1 MANESTSRGGG
12 KRSGP
17 GWRASRRQ
25 RLLFTLIA
33 LGMSFGVGFLIAEV
47 GVRLAFGSPQAQK
60 LPLQTREPNK
70 YRGWQLPAN
79 SFHYS
84 HSHRADINNLGLRD
98 RDVGEKESGELR
110 ILALGDSLTFGDS
123 VPQGDSVP
131 ARLEKELNARAG
143 GVPVRYRVVNGGI
156 GGYSTIQELGLLREL
171 GPAIDPDI
179 VILFWYWNDMF
190 EEDLEESYERTVR
203 MPGVAVPRGW
213 DRVRF
218 YTRELARSSA
228 TIMLAHDLLGTRLM
242 RKRFGTFPGD
252 SLPEGAPYPAVLE
265 EALVKLNKHL
275 RELETLAAAY
285 GARCV
290 FVMMP
295 HRQSLKD
302 AERPTIDRVHAGRMA
317 ELARELGMPV
327 IDPFPP
333 MCDLAE
339 RKGDLPEVPYD
350 GHYNSEGNAVMA
362 VYLAD
367 ELLRMPWFARA
378 GGGNDG

>member
-12 KRSGP
+12 KRSGA

-33 LGMSFGVGFLIAEV
+33 LGISFGVGFLIAEV

-60 LPLQTREPNK
+60 LPLETREPNK

-84 HSHRADINNLGLRD
+84 QSHRADINNLGLRD
-98 RDVGEKESGELR
+98 RDVGEKEPGELR

-131 ARLEKELNARAG
+131 ARLEKELNARTG
-143 GVPVRYRVVNGGI
+143 GVPVRYRVVNGGM
-156 GGYSTIQELGLLREL
+156 GGYSTIQELGMLREL

-179 VILFWYWNDMF
+179 VILFWYWNDIF
-190 EEDLEESYERTVR
+190 EEEIEESYERTVR
-203 MPGVAVPRGW
+203 KPGVAVPRGW

-218 YTRELARSSA
+218 YTREIARSSA

-265 EALVKLNKHL
+265 EALVRLTEQL
-275 RELETLAAAY
+275 RELETLATAY

-290 FVMMP
+290 FAMMP
-295 HRQSLKD
+295 HRQSLED
-302 AERPTIDRVHAGRMA
+302 AERPTMDRLHAGCMA
-317 ELARELGMPV
+317 KLARELGMPV
-327 IDPFPP
+327 VDLCSPLS
-333 MCDLAE
+333 DLAE
-339 RKGDLPEVPYD
+339 RKGDLPVVPFD
-350 GHYNSEGNAVMA
+350 GHYSSEGNAAMA

-378 GGGNDG
+378 GGRSGG